1 MLIGD
6 LDRRIALYNPTTA
19 ANSYGEKAISAWS
32 LYTTRWAN
40 VLWKGGT
47 EGDENDKITG
57 MSKVHF
63 YIRNQSLSSLTLQ
76 TKITYDSKDYFIKVI
91 NEVDGRQAFLELIA
105 ENKD

>member
-1 MLIGD
+1 
-6 LDRRIALYNPTTA
+6 
-19 ANSYGEKAISAWS
+19 
-32 LYTTRWAN
+32 
-40 VLWKGGT
+40 
-47 EGDENDKITG
+47 